1 MVRLSDIDP
10 GMREF
15 LLHMDCPDTNT
26 NAWCDGPPLR
36 ERRVALISS
45 AGLRRRDDR
54 PFTVSAADYRILPL
68 NQRDEIIQDHMN
80 ASHDRTGYLE
90 DLNTIFP
97 LDRLVGLAESGEI
110 GSVADYHYS
119 FMGATKATALET
131 EARRLAGILKADNVD
146 AVVFCPV

>member
-1 MVRLSDIDP
+1 MVVLADIDP

-15 LLHMDCPDTNT
+15 LVHFKCPDINT
-26 NAWCDGPPLR
+26 NAWCSGPPVNQ
-36 ERRVALISS
+36 RRVALISS

-54 PFTVSAADYRILPL
+54 PFTVQASDYRILPL
-68 NQRDEIIQDHMN
+68 DKRDEIIQDHLN

-97 LDRLVGLAESGEI
+97 LDRLDELAAAGEI

-119 FMGATKATALET
+119 FMGATQADALEP
-131 EARRLAGILKADNVD
+131 EVRKLAGILKADHVD
-146 AVVFCPV
+146 TVVLCPV